1 MSPRGSNAGVTMTW
15 NRVVIAVL
23 ATGVLAAPGLARAAD
38 YHHVH
43 ITAASPSRAVEWYAQ
58 HMGCEPLSD
67 RSDAADCYGVE
78 VVFVPQPTQGGSQGT
93 GVDHIGFSFRDLTAK
108 MAELEA
114 VGVRGSGVRLQRNPD
129 GSTLRDVPGLFKLGF
144 IFDPWGTRI
153 ELVEDPDTLGF
164 HHVHLSASD
173 PAATLAWYRDV
184 MGGEPASL
192 KGRLDGLRF
201 NGVWFLVSAYREGTP
216 GTTIERAI
224 DHVGFVVD
232 DLDTAAADLRR
243 RGVTFE
249 TEPAVPEGGR
259 TTAKRAFLAG
269 PDNVRVAVVETGF
282 AGVEVDLGA
291 AILTTDAL
299 GPYDAPRTPWGEP
312 DFQGIWTNSSAVG
325 IPFERP
331 DDVEIGELTAEE
343 AVARH
348 EGRLLGGIWGYERE
362 WRDTTLGYGRKGV
375 STQVAMVI
383 DPPDGRLPART
394 ARGEELAAADR
405 AERDRRAAT
414 PPVGP
419 EELSP
424 WVRCITRG
432 LIATPGGYNNGLQI
446 VQGPG
451 YVAITREMI
460 HETKV
465 VPTVARPTVGADLTA
480 YHGQSL
486 GRWEG
491 DTLVVETTNYN
502 GGAPFQG
509 SSGDMTMVERYTR
522 IGPATLEYQF
532 TIDDP
537 TVWTQPWTAMFRW
550 DLDDTQ
556 YELVEYGCHEG
567 NYGMRNILSGA
578 RARDAAEAGAR

>member
-1 MSPRGSNAGVTMTW
+1 MTW
-15 NRVVIAVL
+15 NRLVIAVVTAGAL
-23 ATGVLAAPGLARAAD
+23 VAPGLARAAD

-43 ITAASPSRAVEWYAQ
+43 ITSASPSQGVAWYTQ
-58 HMGCEPLSD
+58 HMGCEPLAD
-67 RSDAADCYGVE
+67 RSDAANCYGVE
-78 VVFVPQPTQGGSQGT
+78 VVFVPQSTTGGSQGT
-93 GVDHIGFSFRDLTAK
+93 GIDHIGFSFRDLTAK

-153 ELVEDPDTLGF
+153 ELVEDLDTLGF
-164 HHVHLSASD
+164 HHVHLRASD
-173 PAATLAWYRDV
+173 PDATLAWYRDV

-201 NGVWFLVSAYREGTP
+201 DGVWFLVSAYPEGAP
-216 GTTIERAI
+216 GTTVERAI

-232 DLDTAAADLRR
+232 DLDAAAADLRQ

-249 TEPAVPEGGR
+249 QEPAVPEGGR
-259 TTAKRAFLAG
+259 TSAKRAFLAG
-269 PDNVRVAVVETGF
+269 PDNVRVAVIETGF
-282 AGVEVDLGA
+282 AGVDVDLGA

-299 GPYDAPRTPWGEP
+299 GPYDTPRTPWGEP
-312 DFQGIWTNSSAVG
+312 DVQGIWTNSSAVG

-331 DDVEIGELTAEE
+331 DDVETSQLTAEE

-362 WRDTTLGYGRKGV
+362 WRDTTLGYSGVAV

-394 ARGEELAAADR
+394 PRADALAAAALDAR
-405 AERDRRAAT
+405 ARGGTRLPA
-414 PPVGP
+414 GP
-419 EELSP
+419 EDLSP

-460 HETKV
+460 HEPRII
-465 VPTVARPTVGADLTA
+465 PTEPRPAIGSDVTSYGG
-480 YHGQSL
+480 HSQ

-491 DTLVVETTNYN
+491 DTLVVESTNFN

-509 SSGDMTMVERYTR
+509 SSEDMTLVERYTR
-522 IGPATLEYQF
+522 IGPNTLEYQF
-532 TIDDP
+532 TVDDP
-537 TVWTQPWTAMFRW
+537 TVWTRPWTAMFRW
-550 DLDDTQ
+550 DLDESQ
-556 YELVEYGCHEG
+556 YELVEYACHEG
-567 NYGMRNILSGA
+567 NYGMTNILSGA
-578 RARDAAEAGAR
+578 RARDAAGQDAR

>member
-1 MSPRGSNAGVTMTW
+1 MIWT
-15 NRVVIAVL
+15 RVVIAV
-23 ATGVLAAPGLARAAD
+23 VAAGALVTPALARAAD

-43 ITAASPSRAVEWYAQ
+43 VTAASPSQAVAWYAR
-58 HMGCEPLSD
+58 HMGCEPLAD
-67 RSDAADCYGVE
+67 RGDAANCYGVE
-78 VVFVPQPTQGGSQGT
+78 IVLVPQPTNGGSQGT

-114 VGVRGSGVRLQRNPD
+114 VGVRGSGVRLQRNSD

-144 IFDPWGTRI
+144 IFDPWGTKI
-153 ELVEDPDTLGF
+153 ELVEDLDTLGF

-173 PAATLAWYRDV
+173 PDATLAWYRDV
-184 MGGEPASL
+184 MGGEPARL
-192 KGRLDGLRF
+192 KGRLDGLLF
-201 NGVWFLVSAYREGTP
+201 DGVWFLVSAHPDGTP
-216 GTTIERAI
+216 GATFERAI

-232 DLDTAAADLRR
+232 DLDSTAADLRR

-249 TEPAVPEGGR
+249 QEPVVPEGGR
-259 TTAKRAFLAG
+259 TSARRAFLVG
-269 PDNVRVAVVETGF
+269 PDNVRVAVIETGF
-282 AGVEVDLGA
+282 AGVDVDLGA

-331 DDVEIGELTAEE
+331 GDVEVDARQLTAEE

-348 EGRLLGGIWGYERE
+348 EGRLLRGIWGYERE

-394 ARGEELAAADR
+394 RDAVAAAAAVGD
-405 AERDRRAAT
+405 ERTGGAT
-414 PPVGP
+414 RSVDGP
-419 EELSP
+419 EDLSP

-451 YVAITREMI
+451 FVAITREMI
-460 HETKV
+460 HETRV
-465 VPTVARPTVGADLTA
+465 IPTEPRPALGSDVRAYQGSAR
-480 YHGQSL
+480 
-486 GRWEG
+486 GRWDG
-491 DTLVVETTNYN
+491 DTLVVETTHFN
-502 GGAPFQG
+502 GGASFQG
-509 SSGDMTMVERYTR
+509 SSRNMTLTERYTR
-522 IGPATLEYQF
+522 IGPNTLEYQF
-532 TIDDP
+532 TVDDS
-537 TVWTQPWTAMFRW
+537 TVWTRPWTAMFRW
-550 DLDDTQ
+550 ELDESQ

-567 NYGMRNILSGA
+567 NYGMTNILSGA
-578 RARDAAEAGAR
+578 RSRDAAGQDAR